1 MRNTGPRI
9 PEVTMNRHG
18 SLAVG
23 AVFVL
28 GLLLLWGSSL
38 ALAGEA
44 SPPEPSSPEWKKN
57 LPFEL
62 TGEVEGGIQVVQP
75 RGNASSSST
84 GESST
89 FDEYRDLPRTDNDGW
104 GHLFQVPSFR
114 LKGEDRA
121 HTRYLE
127 MGGTDLTRMDAN
139 YYMNAGVYNYLRFNF
154 EFDRLPHNISNTAQ
168 TIFTEGAPGI
178 FTIQG
183 GAGLAAALNGVA
195 SNPATQ
201 AQRNAVIAAVNPLL
215 SSTELGFQTDNA
227 RMGLSWLPLPEL
239 ELSAGYTRTMRDGHV
254 PWGVLIGSPGS
265 NVVEL
270 AGTRDE
276 TFHEVKAGA
285 EYVQDWYQLRFN
297 YTFSLFENNVD
308 RLEWANPCGAAAAG
322 GCTNPSGLGRY
333 STMPDNFAHTFS
345 GGAAVNLP
353 WWRSRLTGGFS
364 YAMWRQNETFLPWTT
379 VAGFT
384 GNTADSGANSPNA
397 KMNIVNGS
405 LNLTTR
411 PLRDVSTTTRYRYYE
426 LENDLPDLVFTNVL
440 SPGDTRP
447 AAVGNTH
454 ETEAISFRRQNASQ
468 DIAWRII
475 PMVTVKG
482 LYEWDHWNRFE
493 REAESTNEHTF
504 GGTVD
509 VRPLSWML
517 ARFKYTHSVKTIHAG
532 GYEPLGGNAISLP
545 QFRKFD
551 EADRTR
557 DKGDILLQVT
567 PIETVTVSGSFYGQ
581 DDDYFNSPYGLLKAQ
596 SWGYSADVQWAPI
609 ERLNLFV
616 GYAYDEYNSHERSCN
631 VPGAPPTPC
640 NPTGV
645 DDFFVRPRD
654 TLYTVRTGANIAI
667 IPKRLDLSLSY
678 TYSHGD
684 SKQGTA
690 GVLGGIAS
698 GDPTDVPT
706 TKNALQIFNVVGSY
720 YLTPQWTLKLG
731 YQYERYSE
739 TDFTTDGIA
748 PPLAALPVSPL
759 AQADARSIVL
769 GAQHPPYEVHIVAFT
784 LTYKF

>member
-1 MRNTGPRI
+1 
-9 PEVTMNRHG
+9 MNRHG

-28 GLLLLWGSSL
+28 GLLLLGGSGL

-44 SPPEPSSPEWKKN
+44 SPPAPSSPEWKKN

-75 RGNASSSST
+75 RGQ

-89 FDEYRDLPRTDNDGW
+89 FDEYRDLPRTDHGGWW

-114 LKGEDRA
+114 LNGEDRA
-121 HTRYLE
+121 RTMYLE

-139 YYMNAGVYNYLRFNF
+139 YYLNAGRYNYFRFNF

-168 TIFTEGAPGI
+168 TIFTEGGPGK

-195 SNPATQ
+195 SNPTQ
-201 AQRNAVIAAVNPLL
+201 AQRNAVIAAVDRLL
-215 SSTELGFQTDNA
+215 SPTELGFQTDNA
-227 RMGLSWLPLPEL
+227 RFGLSWLPLPEL
-239 ELSAGYTRTMRDGHV
+239 ELSAGYTRTTRDGHV

-285 EYVQDWYQLRFN
+285 EYVRDWFQLRFN

-308 RLEWANPCGAAAAG
+308 KIEWANPCGGGAG
-322 GCTNPSGLGRY
+322 GCTNPSGLGRF
-333 STMPDNFAHTFS
+333 STMPDNFANTFS
-345 GGAAVNLP
+345 VAAAVNLP
-353 WWRSRLTGGFS
+353 WWRTRLTGGFS

-384 GNTADSGANSPNA
+384 GNTTDAGANSPNA

-411 PLRDVSTTTRYRYYE
+411 PLRDVSATTRYRYYE
-426 LENDLPDLVFTNVL
+426 LENDLPDATFTNVL
-440 SPGDTRP
+440 SPGDTTP
-447 AAVGNTH
+447 TASVH
-454 ETEAISFRRQNASQ
+454 ETEPISFRRQTAGQ

-475 PMVTVKG
+475 PQVTVKG

-493 REAESTNEHTF
+493 REAESTNENSF
-504 GGTVD
+504 GGVVD
-509 VRPLSWML
+509 VRPLSWIL
-517 ARFKYTHSVKTIHAG
+517 GRFRYVHSVRTIGAA
-532 GYEPLGGNAISLP
+532 GYEPLGGNATALP

-557 DKGDILLQVT
+557 DRGDVMLQIT
-567 PIETVTVSGSFYGQ
+567 PIDTLTVSGSFDVQ
-581 DDDYFNSPYGLLKAQ
+581 DDNYFNSLYGLQKAQ

-609 ERLNLFV
+609 ERLSLFV
-616 GYAYDEYNSHERSCN
+616 GYAYDEYNSQEKSCN

-640 NPTGV
+640 AATGL
-645 DDFFVRPRD
+645 DDFFVHPRD
-654 TLYTVRTGANIAI
+654 TLYTVRTGANIAV
-667 IPKRLDLSLSY
+667 IPNILDVSLGYTWSY
-678 TYSHGD
+678 GL
-684 SKQGTA
+684 SKQETA
-690 GVLGGIAS
+690 GVPGGLPS
-698 GDPTDVPT
+698 GDPTDVPN

-748 PPLAALPVSPL
+748 PPLAALPVSPIS
-759 AQADARSIVL
+759 QADARSIVL
-769 GAQHPPYEVHIVAFT
+769 GAQHPPYEVHIVAFS
-784 LTYKF
+784 LKYKF